1 MSLSIIIPCKNE
13 EKSIETTL
21 IKIRKK
27 IFNKIKDVEYILVN
41 DFSSDSTLKICRK
54 LSKKYKNIIIKDN
67 KTQGLGSA
75 INLGVNVSK
84 KKYVAI
90 MMADLS
96 DDPIDL
102 VKYYREITKNKFDA
116 VFGSRFKKI
125 LS

>member
-1 MSLSIIIPCKNE
+1 M
-13 EKSIETTL
+13 
-21 IKIRKK
+21 
-27 IFNKIKDVEYILVN
+27 
-41 DFSSDSTLKICRK
+41 KICRK

-116 VFGSRFKKI
+116 VFGSRFQKDSKLINYPLKKLI
-125 LS
+125 PYYN